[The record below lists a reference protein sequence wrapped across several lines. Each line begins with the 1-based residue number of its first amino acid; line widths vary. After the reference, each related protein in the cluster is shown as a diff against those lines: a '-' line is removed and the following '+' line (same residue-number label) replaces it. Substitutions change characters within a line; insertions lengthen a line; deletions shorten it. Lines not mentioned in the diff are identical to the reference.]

1 VAVQAV
7 DSTLNFGT
15 VRNFNNVRVAVRAG
29 KHFMHLLDES
39 SIIVVYPRSVTV
51 FGSGP
56 FKSRMAHHASFV
68 VAQILGIHQY
78 AEAKTGNGRLLISE
92 SFIFF
97 IPVLC
102 RNCSI

>member
-1 VAVQAV
+1 VAVQAI
-7 DSTLNFGT
+7 DSSFNLGT
-15 VRNFNNVRVAVRAG
+15 VRNFTNVLVAVRAG

-39 SIIVVYPRSVTV
+39 SIVVVVPRSVTV

-78 AEAKTGNGRLLISE
+78 AEAKTQQGHDNGADYRKWE
-92 SFIFF
+92 ATYF
-97 IPVLC
+97 
-102 RNCSI
+102 